1 MRLVLI
7 DNYDSFTFNL
17 YQLFCE
23 FDGVEV
29 LVYRH
34 DAISVAA
41 IASLS
46 PHWIVI
52 SPGPRSPAHSGISK
66 DVVRTFAGRVPIM
79 GVCLGMQVINEVYG
93 GSTLRAPVPVHGKRS
108 WVHHA
113 GVGLFEGLPSPF
125 RVARY
130 HSLQCRV
137 TSQDLE
143 ETAWAED
150 GVVMALQHKNLP
162 VWGVQFHPESF
173 LSEYGLEMAACFLT
187 SDAAFSPSL
196 CAESSLKTRFPRWL
210 NATDPSHKPGLGAPW
225 TKKGMHFDLPLS
237 KPSGRST
244 IPLRAEGTPRRPIVT
259 NL

>member
-23 FDGVEV
+23 FTDVEV

-41 IASLS
+41 IASLD

-66 DVVRTFAGRVPIM
+66 AAVRAFAGRVPIL

-93 GSTLRAPVPVHGKRS
+93 GVTIRAPVPVHGKRS
-108 WVHHA
+108 WVHHV
-113 GVGLFEGLPSPF
+113 GLGLFEGLPSPF

-130 HSLQCRV
+130 HSLQCHV
-137 TSQDLE
+137 ATTDLQ

-150 GVVMALQHKNLP
+150 GVVMALQHRDLP

-173 LSEYGLEMAACFLT
+173 LSEYGLEIAARFLACR
-187 SDAAFSPSL
+187 DAFSPSL
-196 CAESSLKTRFPRWL
+196 CAEASSDVRFPRWL
-210 NATDPSHKPGLGAPW
+210 RATDPDPTPGLG
-225 TKKGMHFDLPLS
+225 KEMGSLLFSS
-237 KPSGRST
+237 KPQGRST
-244 IPLRAEGTPRRPIVT
+244 DPLRAQETPRPLAFT
-259 NL
+259 NP

>member
-23 FDGVEV
+23 FDVEV

-34 DAISVAA
+34 DKISATAVE
-41 IASLS
+41 SLA

-52 SPGPRSPAHSGISK
+52 SPGPKSPAHSGISK
-66 DVVRTFAGRVPIM
+66 DVVRRFAGTVPIL

-93 GSTLRAPVPVHGKRS
+93 GRTERAPVPVHGKRS
-108 WVHHA
+108 SIRHT
-113 GVGLFEGLPSPF
+113 GEGLFQGLPSPF
-125 RVARY
+125 WVARY

-137 TSQDLE
+137 TSPDLR

-150 GVVMALQHKNLP
+150 GVVMALEHSSLP

-173 LSEYGLEMAACFLT
+173 LSQYGLEIAARFLASRKDFQT
-187 SDAAFSPSL
+187 GPVL
-196 CAESSLKTRFPRWL
+196 ENTAEERFPRWV
-210 NATDPSHKPGLGAPW
+210 GAGSAW
-225 TKKGMHFDLPLS
+225 E
-237 KPSGRST
+237 GR
-244 IPLRAEGTPRRPIVT
+244 GTGVGSPER
-259 NL
+259 LFMSL

>member
-7 DNYDSFTFNL
+7 DNYDSFTYNL
-17 YQLFCE
+17 FQLFCE
-23 FDGVEV
+23 FDHVKV

-66 DVVRTFAGRVPIM
+66 AVVQTFAGRVPIL

-113 GVGLFEGLPSPF
+113 GLGLFQGLPSPF
-125 RVARY
+125 CVARY
-130 HSLQCRV
+130 HSLQCQV
-137 TSQDLE
+137 ASTDIE

-173 LSEYGLEMAACFLT
+173 LSEYGLEIAARFLA
-187 SDAAFSPSL
+187 SHEAFSPSL
-196 CAESSLKTRFPRWL
+196 CAKRASNARFPRWL
-210 NATDPSHKPGLGAPW
+210 DATDHDFQHSCGTRW
-225 TKKGMHFDLPLS
+225 TKMGMKFSPSSS
-237 KPSGRST
+237 KSLGCSPHPFRTHERS
-244 IPLRAEGTPRRPIVT
+244 RPQALT
-259 NL
+259 NS